1 LRVAQAYRIPADG
14 RYAVMTI
21 ARTLPW
27 LLATMVCAASPI
39 ARAGDPPTTPQAT
52 APARSAEAT
61 KARHEAERQRLIAKL
76 RDEAPKTH
84 EKATKGSVLD
94 LPIFHRNDRP

>member
-1 LRVAQAYRIPADG
+1 
-14 RYAVMTI
+14 MTI
-21 ARTLPW
+21 TRTLRW
-27 LLATMVCAASPI
+27 LLATIVCAASPV
-39 ARAGDPPTTPQAT
+39 ARAGDPPPTPPT
-52 APARSAEAT
+52 PAPGRSQEAT